1 MKEGTGQAL
10 GIASVIMG
18 ALTFGVQIMGG
29 LICGWI
35 GWPLGIA
42 AIVTGIIAIVQGNKG
57 LGIAGIV
64 LSVIG
69 LVWQILTL
77 VGSIGAMGAL
87 SRY

>member
-1 MKEGTGQAL
+1 MEDKAGQSL

-18 ALTFGVQIMGG
+18 AITFGIQLMGG

-42 AIVTGIIAIVQGNKG
+42 AIVTGIIAVTKGSKG
-57 LGIAGIV
+57 LGITGIV

-69 LVWQILTL
+69 VIIQVAGLIGA
-77 VGSIGAMGAL
+77 VGSLAQ
-87 SRY
+87 